1 MIYKD
6 YYEKMQELS
15 FRATM
20 TNNALENK
28 SLTDFYSA
36 CETCFYNKL
45 NSLSEEESY
54 KQIPYRLEENY
65 LVLKKFVDEKEK
77 LTQETIQIN

>member
-20 TNNALENK
+20 ANNALENK
-28 SLTDFYSA
+28 RLTDFYSA

-45 NSLSEEESY
+45 KTLSEEELYS
-54 KQIPYRLEENY
+54 QIPNKLEENY

-77 LTQETIQIN
+77 LAQETIQIN

>member
-20 TNNALENK
+20 ANNALENK
-28 SLTDFYSA
+28 RLTDFYSA

-45 NSLSEEESY
+45 KSLSEEESY
-54 KQIPYRLEENY
+54 NQIPHRLEENY
-65 LVLKKFVDEKEK
+65 LVLKNSLMKKK
-77 LTQETIQIN
+77 N